1 MHRIAV
7 RIAGVVAALALA
19 AAPSLADV
27 WEREYQ
33 VSGTPSLEVRTNDGS
48 IQVMPGSSGRVEVTV
63 ETRGWDIGPGEVEV
77 RASQKGN
84 RIEIE
89 VREPRRWFS
98 IGVSRRSIRTTV
110 RVPASAD
117 VDLYSGDGA
126 IAIEGVKGRIEART
140 SDGSID
146 ATRLKG
152 DLHLRSG
159 DGRISGVGLDGTL
172 VASTSDGRMQIDGR
186 FDALSLRSG
195 DGSIYAEAAKGSR
208 MSDEWSVTT
217 SDGRVQL
224 KIPSTFAADLDIH
237 TGDGSIDVDLP
248 VSVEGRYS
256 RSTLRGTL
264 NGGGPVL
271 RLRSGDGSIR
281 LGRST

>member
-7 RIAGVVAALALA
+7 RIVGVVAALALA
-19 AAPSLADV
+19 AAPSWADV
-27 WEREYQ
+27 WERDYQ
-33 VSGTPSLEVRTNDGS
+33 VSGTPSLDVRTDDGS
-48 IQVMPGSSGRVEVTV
+48 IHVTPGRSGRVEVMV

-77 RASQKGN
+77 IASQEGN
-84 RIEIE
+84 RIRIE

-98 IGVSRRSIRTTV
+98 IGFTVRSIRTTI
-110 RVPASAD
+110 RVPSSSD
-117 VDLYSGDGA
+117 LELYSGDGA
-126 IAIEGVKGRIEART
+126 IAVEGVKGRIDART
-140 SDGSID
+140 GDGSIE
-146 ATRLKG
+146 ATNLKG
-152 DLHLRSG
+152 DLRLRSG
-159 DGRISGVGLDGTL
+159 DGRITGVGLDGML
-172 VASTSDGRMQIDGR
+172 VASTSDGRMRIDGR

-195 DGSIYAEAAKGSR
+195 DGSIYAEAGTGSR

-237 TGDGSIDVDLP
+237 TGDGRIDVDLP
-248 VSVEGRYS
+248 VSVEGRFS